1 MQDDKKMTAETGPMA
16 EKTPSPKPAVN
27 DRRKL
32 QNRIAQRR
40 FRQKKAMEARAASI
54 QAEGIWHEYF
64 NLHPQCAGDYDLSYL
79 GPSAPTS
86 PTDVPQ
92 RGWHPTIEY
101 QIGAWD
107 NQFFGSD
114 NLYLS
119 MPSADIVTPMSP
131 PNSSASSVSPD
142 GSVHGGEAPI
152 KTPCFP
158 LHDQEGYPMPVQQTY
173 MFQDGMFPSVPLDIN
188 GAVPSA
194 PRHSFS
200 TEAPHGDKTDAS
212 ALDYTENGRVQ
223 SRDQAATEWKMHKPA
238 QSIDSATWTSKDGEQ
253 FEPLLHTA
261 AKNGNCGIIQML
273 LDHNTD
279 VNERNSSG
287 MTALHVAIENSQE
300 DVIMLLL
307 QRGID
312 VNAEDNSHRTALSM
326 AVSSNSESGVRL
338 FLMHGADPKLAKVP
352 AFGSNMGNYAGGCTM
367 ET

>member
-1 MQDDKKMTAETGPMA
+1 
-16 EKTPSPKPAVN
+16 
-27 DRRKL
+27 
-32 QNRIAQRR
+32 
-40 FRQKKAMEARAASI
+40 MEARAASL

-64 NLHPQCAGDYDLSYL
+64 NLHPQCAGNYDLSYL

-114 NLYLS
+114 NFYLS
-119 MPSADIVTPMSP
+119 MPPADVVAPMSP

-158 LHDQEGYPMPVQQTY
+158 LHDQDGYPMPMQQSHL
-173 MFQDGMFPSVPLDIN
+173 FRDGMFPSVPFDVN
-188 GAVPSA
+188 GSVPSA
-194 PRHSFS
+194 PRHRFS
-200 TEAPHGDKTDAS
+200 IEAPHGDKTDAS
-212 ALDYTENGRVQ
+212 ALDYTENGGIQ
-223 SRDQAATEWKMHKPA
+223 LRDQAATEWKMHKPA

-253 FEPLLHTA
+253 WEPLLHTA

-279 VNERNSSG
+279 VNERNNSG

-307 QRGID
+307 QRGVD

-326 AVSSNSESGVRL
+326 AVSSNSESEVRL

-352 AFGSNMGNYAGGCTM
+352 AFGSNVGNHAGGCTM
-367 ET
+367 EIQGRMGMEEIS